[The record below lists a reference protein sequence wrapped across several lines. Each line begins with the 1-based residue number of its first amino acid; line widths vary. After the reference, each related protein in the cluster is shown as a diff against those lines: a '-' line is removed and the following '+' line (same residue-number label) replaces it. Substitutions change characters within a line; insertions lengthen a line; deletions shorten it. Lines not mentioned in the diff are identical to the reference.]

1 MMVAQPDADPPR
13 FTVIVPS
20 DRPDVREELAQELS
34 GEGVEVVFER
44 RREDRR
50 PPSHALAA
58 DDHQMSLPMGAAGAS
73 VMYIVSREAPEQ
85 FQFVLRHFVDESDIR
100 VLYDRRHGDR
110 RGALAAHPTGRGER
124 RQTDRRRIDTEQDLR
139 AVGWTSVRIEATA

>member
-1 MMVAQPDADPPR
+1 MMVAQPDADAPR

-50 PPSHALAA
+50 PPSRALAV
-58 DDHQMSLPMGAAGAS
+58 DDRRMSFPMGPAEAR
-73 VMYIVSREAPEQ
+73 VMYIVSRKAPEQ
-85 FQFVLRHFVDESDIR
+85 FQFVLRHFVGGSDIR
-100 VLYDRRHGDR
+100 VLYDRRHGER
-110 RGALAAHPTGRGER
+110 RGALAAHPRGRGER
-124 RQTDRRRIDTEQDLR
+124 RQADRRRIDTEQDLR
-139 AVGWTSVRIEATA
+139 AVGWAPVRIEAAA